1 MQALILAGGK
11 GTRLR
16 PYTTVIPKPL
26 MPVGDLPILEI
37 ILRQL
42 KRAGV
47 LEAILA
53 VGYMGQMFQA
63 FFADGAR
70 LGLKISYSFEE
81 QALGTAGPIAL
92 ALDRLQED
100 FLVMNGDLLTTLD
113 YGRLFEAHCR
123 SGAAATIAMCRREVQ
138 IDFGVIK
145 ADARGRLVDYIE
157 KPLYQFDVSMG
168 VNAFNVSAVRKYLTA
183 GVHLDIPDL
192 MMKMKNDGLAVH
204 CFDEPCYWLDIG
216 RMDDYQTANEIF
228 ESRKAEFLPEPGAQ
242 PGRP

>member
-1 MQALILAGGK
+1 MQALILAGGR

-16 PYTTVIPKPL
+16 PYSTVIPKPL

-42 KRAGV
+42 RNARV
-47 LEAILA
+47 TEVILA

-70 LGLKISYSFEE
+70 LGLKITYSFEE

-92 ALDRLQED
+92 SLDRLED
-100 FLVMNGDLLTTLD
+100 NFLVMNGDLLTTLD
-113 YGRLFEAHCR
+113 YGRLFAAHVKN
-123 SGAAATIAMCRREVQ
+123 SAAATIGLYRREVR
-138 IDFGVIK
+138 IDFGVIET
-145 ADARGRLVDYIE
+145 DERGRLANYIE

-168 VNAFNVSAVRKYLTA
+168 VNVLNAAAVRKYLTP
-183 GVHLDIPDL
+183 GMHLDIPDL
-192 MMKMKNDGLAVH
+192 MMKLKAEGLAVN
-204 CFDEPCYWLDIG
+204 CFSEPCYWLDIG
-216 RMDDYQTANEIF
+216 RIDDYQTANEIF
-228 ESRKAEFLPEPGAQ
+228 EARKAEFLPELGVK